1 MGNRRAPI
9 VAAALLVGGV
19 ASLAVWG
26 YLGRVERAAFEGA
39 RLDRVFVVKSEIR
52 QGTPADR
59 AMAEGRIG
67 ADRVPSKFRP
77 TNAVTDLEAIRG
89 KIASTNLL
97 AGQILADEY
106 FSRASGG
113 SAFAQQIP
121 DGQVAISVQ
130 VEPVRGVANLVRP
143 GDRVNIMVVTA
154 DSTKT
159 LFQNVDVIAVG
170 AQARTP
176 SGDGPPPT
184 TPPDDKSNLVTFA
197 VPLPAAQKIALAAS
211 TAGGGSLYLTLVPP
225 ENRTTAVPPLTAA
238 NLFQGSPD
246 PYL

>member
-9 VAAALLVGGV
+9 VVAALLVGGV
-19 ASLAVWG
+19 AALAVWG

-39 RLDRVFVVKSEIR
+39 RLARVFVVKSEIR

-67 ADRVPSKFRP
+67 ADTVPSKFRP

-89 KIASTNLL
+89 KTASTNLL
-97 AGQILADEY
+97 AGQILAQEY
-106 FSRASGG
+106 FSATRGG

-170 AQARTP
+170 GQAVAP
-176 SGDGPPPT
+176 SGDPPPT
-184 TPPDDKSNLVTFA
+184 SPPDDKSNLVTFA

-225 ENRTTAVPPLTAA
+225 DNRTTVAPPLTAA
-238 NLFQGSPD
+238 NLFQGPPD